1 MKPELLLLA
10 GASFYIADTIYD
22 GKYTNQLTHY
32 KKHFKIATILFA
44 VFSMY
49 IFIRKNP
56 TESKSMMG
64 HLNGMI
70 RYMPMDK
77 QSKDLL
83 TPFLMSNQEQR
94 IVTSGNV
101 TTSRCVSG
109 TKKKWIASQQGWK
122 CNDCHTQLDAWF
134 EVDHKVRLAD
144 GGSNNVDNLV
154 ALCRNCHG
162 KKTTIENL

>member
-1 MKPELLLLA
+1 MKTELFLFA
-10 GASFYIADTIYD
+10 GAAFYIVDTIYD
-22 GKYTNQLTHY
+22 GKYTNQLTYY

-49 IFIRKNP
+49 LFVRKNP
-56 TESKSMMG
+56 TESKNMMG

-94 IVTSGNV
+94 IVTSGNDS
-101 TTSRCVSG
+101 TARSVSG
-109 TKKKWIASQQGWK
+109 TKKKWIAAQQGWK

-134 EVDHKVRLAD
+134 EVDHKIRLAD

>member
-1 MKPELLLLA
+1 
-10 GASFYIADTIYD
+10 
-22 GKYTNQLTHY
+22 
-32 KKHFKIATILFA
+32 
-44 VFSMY
+44 
-49 IFIRKNP
+49 
-56 TESKSMMG
+56 MMG

-94 IVTSGNV
+94 IVTSGNDS
-101 TTSRCVSG
+101 TARSVSG
-109 TKKKWIASQQGWK
+109 TKKKWIAAQQGWK